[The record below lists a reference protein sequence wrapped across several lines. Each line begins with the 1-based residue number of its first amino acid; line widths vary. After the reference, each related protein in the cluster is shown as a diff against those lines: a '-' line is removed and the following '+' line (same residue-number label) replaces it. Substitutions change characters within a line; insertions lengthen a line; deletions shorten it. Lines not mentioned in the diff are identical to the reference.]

1 MSISLKVV
9 SMAYV
14 FWAPFSRS
22 ATRMRNRV
30 IFTRLHTGCQC
41 KQSAQLKCEQGG
53 VRHNHFTDA
62 HVNGQTPSLPLW
74 PGPSVLG
81 GGLHARLPVLLTF
94 TCLLPTPVVCTAMAP
109 QAACQHV
116 LTHGHSCAVA

>member
-41 KQSAQLKCEQGG
+41 KQRAQLKCEQGG
-53 VRHNHFTDA
+53 VMQSHCTDA

-74 PGPSVLG
+74 PGPSVLR
-81 GGLHARLPVLLTF
+81 GGLQARLPVLMTF
-94 TCLLPTPVVCTAMAP
+94 TRLLPCSVVCTAMASQP
-109 QAACQHV
+109 ACQHV
-116 LTHGHSCAVA
+116 LTHGRSCAVQ